1 MVTGPFLQRDSMG
14 TGRGLELIRTF
25 GKLSKDVTDADSPR
39 QTTPSSYLRGKR
51 LGRTS

>member
-1 MVTGPFLQRDSMG
+1 MVMEPFLQRDG
-14 TGRGLELIRTF
+14 VRTGRGLELTRTF